1 VPCGIG
7 FGNIYPQTVL
17 ASVDVPVVSS
27 EGASSQM
34 ERSVAS
40 RRRRSQRPQMKLLNS
55 TTLHQLR
62 ALLSYLPRQRLRG
75 LLWLLVVSLTVGLFD
90 LVFIGLLA
98 RLVGAL
104 SGSRLADRIPQVL
117 VFGGGKADQGLWI
130 AGLVIALVWV
140 SMALRYGA
148 SLIQSLLSAQIWA
161 DYGERIYANVLLQP
175 YEYFQTQNTAHML
188 ARLNRILGRISDDL
202 ILPILTVVSNAL
214 SVGVLTVGIVFTF
227 GLPALLIFLFLF
239 GAYTLSS
246 QLIAPPLRF
255 ATKQKLNF
263 SLRVNSLLLEST
275 RSIRDV
281 QLYGAER
288 YYLDQFEAIG
298 LRGKKF
304 DRLTKLLPEIPR
316 YVIEPAGITVLFLV
330 GLLPAL
336 LQGDSS
342 RLLKDVVPTLTAI
355 IFASL
360 KLSAPI
366 QAIFR
371 SINKLRGGLPDITDA
386 LQLLDLEP
394 RRRLIGAEGTPTPS
408 GVMPRTVIR
417 LENAWYRYP
426 QSDDWVL
433 RGVNLTVPVGS
444 RVALVGKTGGGKT
457 TAAHLLLGLLEPQ
470 KGSLLLDGIAL
481 TPDELPAWQ
490 ACCSIVPQN
499 IALLDASIRS
509 NVAFGIDDPQ
519 IDDDRVWEALEMAQL
534 DEFVAE
540 LPYGFYTVVGED
552 GMRLSGGQRQRLAL
566 ARAFYKQA
574 KVLILDEA
582 TSALDNKTENDV
594 LEALELVGRRCTTVV
609 IAHRLST
616 IRYCDRIFEFEKG
629 IIKASG
635 SYQLLQERS
644 DTFRQLVALQD
655 G

>member
-1 VPCGIG
+1 
-7 FGNIYPQTVL
+7 
-17 ASVDVPVVSS
+17 VDVSALAVQEVTGPDA
-27 EGASSQM
+27 GLHASH
-34 ERSVAS
+34 
-40 RRRRSQRPQMKLLNS
+40 RRPPQKTPLKLLNS
-55 TTLHQLR
+55 QTLHQLR
-62 ALLSYLPRQRLRG
+62 DLLSYLPAQRLRG
-75 LLWLLVVSLTVGLFD
+75 LAVLLAVSLVLGLFD

-104 SGSRLADRIPQVL
+104 SGSRLADRIPQIL
-117 VFGGGKADQGLWI
+117 VFGGNKADQGIWI
-130 AGLVIALVWV
+130 AALVIALVWL

-148 SLIQSLLSAQIWA
+148 SLIQSFLSAQIWA
-161 DYGERIYANVLLQP
+161 DYGNRIYANVLLQP
-175 YEYFQTQNTAHML
+175 YEYFQTQNTAHLL

-202 ILPILTVVSNAL
+202 ILPLLTVVSNAL
-214 SVGVLTVGIVFTF
+214 SVAVLTLGIVVSF
-227 GLPALLIFLFLF
+227 GWPALLIFAFLF

-255 ATKQKLNF
+255 AAKQKLNF
-263 SLRVNSLLLEST
+263 SLRVNSLLMEST

-281 QLYGAER
+281 QLYGAES
-288 YYLDQFEAIG
+288 YYLERFEAIG
-298 LRGKKF
+298 VRGKKY

-316 YVIEPAGITVLFLV
+316 YVIEPAGITVLFAV

-336 LQGDSS
+336 LQGDSGKVL
-342 RLLKDVVPTLTAI
+342 RDALPALAAI
-355 IFASL
+355 MFAAL

-371 SINKLRGGLPDITDA
+371 SVNKLRGGLPDISDA
-386 LQLLDLEP
+386 LMLLELKP
-394 RRRLIGAEGTPTPS
+394 RRRLRGDAATPTPS
-408 GVMPRTVIR
+408 GVLPRTTIR
-417 LENAWYRYP
+417 LDQVWYRYP
-426 QSDDWVL
+426 QSADWVM
-433 RGVNLTVPVGS
+433 RGVSLSVPVGS
-444 RVALVGKTGGGKT
+444 RVALVGATGGGKT
-457 TAAHLLLGLLEPQ
+457 TAAHLLLGLLQPQ
-470 KGSLLLDGIAL
+470 QGSLLLDGIPV
-481 TPDELPAWQ
+481 TSDELPAWQ
-490 ACCSIVPQN
+490 ACCAIVPQN

-509 NVAFGIDDPQ
+509 NVAFGIDDHC
-519 IDDDRVWEALEMAQL
+519 IEDDRVWEALEMAQL
-534 DEFVAE
+534 DDFVAE

-566 ARAFYKQA
+566 ARAFYKRA

-629 IIKASG
+629 RVKASG
-635 SYQLLQERS
+635 TYQLLQERS

>member
-1 VPCGIG
+1 MGRLSARSEPLAGLIVVEQPVPGRK
-7 FGNIYPQTVL
+7 P
-17 ASVDVPVVSS
+17 SS
-27 EGASSQM
+27 
-34 ERSVAS
+34 
-40 RRRRSQRPQMKLLNS
+40 RPAKLLNS
-55 TTLHQLR
+55 QTLSQLSR
-62 ALLSYLPRQRLRG
+62 LLGFLPRRRLRG
-75 LLWLLVVSLTVGLFD
+75 LVVLLAVSLLVGIFD

-104 SGSRLADRIPQVL
+104 SGSRLADQIPQVL

-130 AGLVIALVWV
+130 AGLVIALVWI

-161 DYGERIYANVLLQP
+161 DYGEKIYANVLCQP

-202 ILPILTVVSNAL
+202 ILPMLTVASNAL
-214 SVGVLTVGIVFTF
+214 SVGVLTLGVMLTF
-227 GLPALLIFLFLF
+227 GLPALLIFVFLF
-239 GAYTLSS
+239 GAYSLSS

-255 ATKQKLNF
+255 AVKQKLNF
-263 SLRVNSLLLEST
+263 SLRVNSLLMEST

-281 QLYGAER
+281 QLYSAEG
-288 YYLDQFEAIG
+288 YYLKQFQEIG
-298 LRGKKF
+298 VRGKKF
-304 DRLTKLLPEIPR
+304 DRLTKLLPDIPR
-316 YVIEPAGITVLFLV
+316 YVIEPAGITLIFLF
-330 GLLPAL
+330 GLLPTL
-336 LQGDSS
+336 LHSDSA
-342 RLLKDVVPTLTAI
+342 RTLRDVVPTLTAI
-355 IFASL
+355 MFASL
-360 KLSAPI
+360 KLSSPI

-371 SINKLRGGLPDITDA
+371 AINKLRGGLPDITDA
-386 LQLLDLEP
+386 LGLLELQP
-394 RRRLIGAEGTPTPS
+394 ARRLLGGAGTPTPS
-408 GVMPRTVIR
+408 GVMPRTSIR
-417 LENAWYRYP
+417 LENIWYRYP
-426 QSDDWVL
+426 QASDWVI
-433 RGVNLTVPVGS
+433 RGVSLTVPVGS
-444 RVALVGKTGGGKT
+444 RVALVGQTGGGKT
-457 TAAHLLLGLLEPQ
+457 TAAHLLLGLLAPQ
-470 KGSLLLDGIAL
+470 QGQLLLDGIEL

-490 ACCSIVPQN
+490 ACCAIVPQN

-509 NVAFGIDDPQ
+509 NVAFGIDDLQ

-594 LEALELVGRRCTTVV
+594 LQALELVGRRCTTVV

-629 IIKASG
+629 RVKASG
-635 SYQLLQERS
+635 TYQLLQERS
-644 DTFRQLVALQD
+644 ETFRQLVALQD

>member
-1 VPCGIG
+1 MKVSALAAQEVTGPDGGLHG
-7 FGNIYPQTVL
+7 FH
-17 ASVDVPVVSS
+17 
-27 EGASSQM
+27 
-34 ERSVAS
+34 
-40 RRRRSQRPQMKLLNS
+40 QRPPQKTPLKLLNS
-55 TTLHQLR
+55 QTLHQLR
-62 ALLSYLPRQRLRG
+62 DLLSYLPGQRLRG
-75 LLWLLVVSLTVGLFD
+75 LVVLLVVSLVVGLLD

-104 SGSRLADRIPQVL
+104 SGSRLADRIPQIL
-117 VFGGGKADQGLWI
+117 VFGGNRADQGIWI
-130 AGLVIALVWV
+130 AVLVIALVWL

-148 SLIQSLLSAQIWA
+148 SLIQSFLSAQIWA
-161 DYGERIYANVLLQP
+161 DYGNRIYANVLLQP
-175 YEYFQTQNTAHML
+175 YEYFQTQNTAHLL

-202 ILPILTVVSNAL
+202 ILPLLTVVSNAL
-214 SVGVLTVGIVFTF
+214 SVSVLTVGIVFSF
-227 GLPALLIFLFLF
+227 GWPALLIFVFLF

-255 ATKQKLNF
+255 AAKQKLNF
-263 SLRVNSLLLEST
+263 SLRVNSLLMEST

-281 QLYGAER
+281 QLYGAEP
-288 YYLDQFEAIG
+288 YYLERFEAIG
-298 LRGKKF
+298 VRGKKY

-316 YVIEPAGITVLFLV
+316 YVIEPAGITVLFVV

-336 LQGDSS
+336 LQGDSGKVL
-342 RLLKDVVPTLTAI
+342 RDALPTLAAI
-355 IFASL
+355 MFAAL

-371 SINKLRGGLPDITDA
+371 SVNKLRGGLPDISDA
-386 LQLLDLEP
+386 LMLLELKP
-394 RRRLIGAEGTPTPS
+394 RRRLLSDAATPTPS
-408 GVMPRTVIR
+408 GVLPRATIR
-417 LENAWYRYP
+417 LDQVWYRYP
-426 QSDDWVL
+426 QSDDWVM
-433 RGVNLTVPVGS
+433 RGVSLTVPVGS
-444 RVALVGKTGGGKT
+444 RVALVGATGGGKT
-457 TAAHLLLGLLEPQ
+457 TAAHLLLGLLQPQ
-470 KGSLLLDGIAL
+470 QGSLMLDGIPV
-481 TPDELPAWQ
+481 TSDELPAWQ
-490 ACCSIVPQN
+490 ACCAIVPQN

-509 NVAFGIDDPQ
+509 NVAFGIDDHC
-519 IDDDRVWEALEMAQL
+519 IEDDRVWEALEMAQL
-534 DEFVAE
+534 DDFVAE

-566 ARAFYKQA
+566 ARAFYKRA

-629 IIKASG
+629 CVKASG
-635 SYQLLQERS
+635 TYQLLQERS
-644 DTFRQLVALQD
+644 DTFRRLVALQD